1 MVEVVASGEENAVA
15 LTGPQAL
22 SVPVLIAGAGAQA
35 QKRFI
40 EFFTAQIRN
49 PNTRAAYARAVVRFL
64 DWCAEA
70 GVAQLHD
77 IEPVVVAA
85 YIEQHP
91 AAAPTVKQHLAA
103 IRMLFDY
110 LVIGQVLAYNPAA
123 AVKGPRHSVRTGKT
137 PALIA
142 DEMGVLFDAIDTDTL
157 VGLRDRAL
165 IGLMVFSFARVSA
178 AVGMKVKDYYYQG
191 RRAFFRLHEKGG
203 VYNVVPVHHKAAAF
217 LDEYIEVAGIGE
229 ERDLPL
235 FRSSGRGRGRDTLT
249 ERPMSRNLAWH
260 MVKRRARDAGLG
272 TELCNHSFRSTG
284 ITDYLRNSGTLE
296 VAARIAGHASTRT
309 TQLYDRRQDEISLDE
324 IERIHI

>member
-1 MVEVVASGEENAVA
+1 MVEVAASGEENAVA

-22 SVPVLIAGAGAQA
+22 SVPVLIAGAGERAK
-35 QKRFI
+35 KRFV

-49 PNTRAAYARAVVRFL
+49 PNTRAAYGRAVVRFL

-142 DEMGVLFDAIDTDTL
+142 DEMGVLFEAIDTDTL

-165 IGLMVFSFARVSA
+165 IGLMAFSFARVSA
-178 AVGMKVKDYYYQG
+178 AVGMQVKDYYYQG

-217 LDEYIEVAGIGE
+217 LDEYIEAAGIGE
-229 ERDLPL
+229 ERDTPL
-235 FRSSGRGRGRDTLT
+235 FRSSGRGRGRNTLT

-272 TELCNHSFRSTG
+272 SGLCNHSFRSTG

-296 VAARIAGHASTRT
+296 VAARIAGHVSTRT

>member
-1 MVEVVASGEENAVA
+1 MVEMVISETENAVA
-15 LTGPQAL
+15 LTGPQGLA
-22 SVPVLIAGAGAQA
+22 VPVLIAGAGRQA
-35 QKRFI
+35 EKRFV

-49 PNTRAAYARAVVRFL
+49 PNTRAAYGRAIVRFL
-64 DWCAEA
+64 DWCAEV

-85 YIEQHP
+85 YIEKQP
-91 AAAPTVKQHLAA
+91 AAPQTVKQHLAA

-137 PALIA
+137 PVLCA
-142 DEMGVLFDAIDTDTL
+142 DEMGALFDAIDTDTL

-178 AVGMKVKDYYYQG
+178 AVGMKVKDYYHQG
-191 RRAFFRLHEKGG
+191 KRSFFRLHEKGG
-203 VYNVVPVHHKAAAF
+203 VYNVVPAHHKAMAF
-217 LDEYIEVAGIGE
+217 LDEYIEAAGIGE

-249 ERPMSRNLAWH
+249 ERPLTRSMALK
-260 MVKRRARDAGLG
+260 MVKRRAKDAGFG
-272 TELCNHSFRSTG
+272 EEVCNHSFRGTG

-296 VAARIAGHASTRT
+296 IAARIAGHASTRT
-309 TQLYDRRQDEISLDE
+309 TQLYDRRHDDISLDE